1 MDVRHGVRMLTRNA
15 GFTVAAVFALGLG
28 IGVNDAVFTAYKKFV
43 ARPLDA
49 RNPGEMVNLA
59 LIRPRGARQFT
70 FSYPDYEAY
79 RDSSKSFSGL
89 IGSVTD
95 RLAVS
100 DTAAGQPSRAARVET
115 AVTYVVSENYFRV
128 LGVNAVHGR
137 TFDSVSKAELVAS
150 PSVLISEN
158 YWQRRYAGDPSVLG
172 RAIRLNGAEVRVSG
186 GTPRNFVGTGMGAPD
201 VWLPMSLTPLV
212 HADDSWLHDRDNQR
226 IRMFGRLAP
235 GVSAEQAQ
243 AEMTL
248 LTDRLRPL
256 HDPRGPSATA
266 ATAIAWPGSPTPL
279 PLTSYPGLVLA
290 IVFVMSAAAMVL
302 IVACANVG
310 SLQLARATTR
320 VSELHT
326 RASLGATRLRIVRQL
341 VTENALLGLLAGAVA
356 LAVTWALLRVGVTL
370 VADWLPPGNPTVVFD
385 VTPDLSVFVY
395 VFGVSVVASLLFG
408 VVPAIESS
416 RTALEVAT
424 RIGTSSTRRRRLQD
438 VLITAQVG
446 LSLVLLIVGS
456 MMVRGAVNA
465 ISTDPGYDNTRLAM
479 LDLQFPEAA
488 RYSADRKDALVRNL
502 RARVAALPG
511 VVATTS
517 ARPPATAP
525 SRTAAVALEPE
536 ATTASRSQS
545 VRLFYA
551 YVEANYFQTV
561 GIPFTLGRGFA
572 SSGTPG
578 SPGSRGNVAEQAV
591 VLSESAARELWP
603 GQNPVGRSVRLGA
616 TDQRLAN
623 VDELLQR
630 PTALVANG
638 PAYEVVGVVRDVRG
652 IEFDGSGAKLVY
664 LPMRGTRFEGYPI
677 LVRTQSDPALV
688 IKAIDPLLSSIDADL
703 LGTTSSLGEMY
714 RQSGP
719 FLVSSLSA
727 AVASTVGVFGL
738 LLASMGI
745 YGTVSYVVLHRT
757 REIGIRI
764 ALGATSRDVLRLI
777 LGQSARPVVA
787 GLMLGS
793 MLAAGTTYTLR
804 GFLYGLRVVDGVS
817 FVGVSLLLMAV
828 ALIAAYAPARRASA
842 VEPTV
847 ALRYE

>member
-1 MDVRHGVRMLTRNA
+1 MDVRHGLRMLTRNA
-15 GFTVAAVFALGLG
+15 GFTVAAVLALGLG
-28 IGVNDAVFTAYKKFV
+28 IGVNDAVFTAYEKFV

-49 RNPGEMVNLA
+49 REPDEMVNLA
-59 LIRPRGARQFT
+59 LIRPMGARQFT

-89 IGSVTD
+89 IGSMTD
-95 RLAVS
+95 RLSVS
-100 DTAAGQPSRAARVET
+100 DTTAGRPSRAARVET

-128 LGVNAVHGR
+128 LGINAIHGR
-137 TFDSVSKAELVAS
+137 TFDSVSNAELVAS

-172 RAIRLNGAEVRVSG
+172 RAIRLNGAEVRVIG
-186 GTPRNFVGTGMGAPD
+186 VTPRNFVGTGMGAPD
-201 VWLPMSLTPLV
+201 VWLPMGLAPLV
-212 HADDSWLHDRDNQR
+212 HADDSWLRDRDNQR
-226 IRMFGRLAP
+226 IRIFGRLAP

-279 PLTSYPGLVLA
+279 PLTSYPGLILA

-310 SLQLARATTR
+310 SLQLARASTR
-320 VSELHT
+320 VNELHT

-341 VTENALLGLLAGAVA
+341 VTENVLLGLLAGAVA
-356 LAVTWALLRVGVTL
+356 LAVTWALLRVAVTL
-370 VADWLPPGNPTVVFD
+370 VAGLLPPGSPTLVFD
-385 VTPDLSVFVY
+385 VTPDLTIFTY
-395 VFGVSVVASLLFG
+395 VFAVSVVASVLFG
-408 VVPAIESS
+408 VAPAIESS

-424 RIGTSSTRRRRLQD
+424 RIGTSSAHRRRLQD
-438 VLITAQVG
+438 VLIAAQVG

-465 ISTDPGYDNTRLAM
+465 ISTDPGYDNTHLAM

-488 RYSADRKDALVRNL
+488 RYSADRKDALVRDL
-502 RARVAALPG
+502 RARVASLPG
-511 VVATTS
+511 VVATTN

-525 SRTAAVALEPE
+525 SRTAAVALDRE
-536 ATTASRSQS
+536 ATTESRSRS

-561 GIPFTLGRGFA
+561 GIPFALGRGFA
-572 SSGTPG
+572 SSG
-578 SPGSRGNVAEQAV
+578 SPGNIEGQAV

-616 TDQRLAN
+616 TNQRLAN

-630 PTALVANG
+630 PTELVANG

-652 IEFDGSGAKLVY
+652 IEFDGSGAKLAY

-677 LVRTQSDPALV
+677 LVRMQSDPALA
-688 IKAIDPLLSSIDADL
+688 INAIDPLLSSIDGDIV
-703 LGTTSSLGEMY
+703 GSTSSLAEMY

-727 AVASTVGVFGL
+727 AVASTVGIFGL

-793 MLAAGTTYTLR
+793 MLAVGTTYVLR
-804 GFLYGLRVVDGVS
+804 GLLYGLGVVDGVS
-817 FVGVSLLLMAV
+817 FVGVSLLLVAV
-828 ALIAAYAPARRASA
+828 ALVAAYVPARRASA
-842 VEPTV
+842 VDPTV

>member
-1 MDVRHGVRMLTRNA
+1 MDVRHGLRMLTRNA
-15 GFTVAAVFALGLG
+15 GFTVAAVLVLGLG

-43 ARPLDA
+43 VRPLDA
-49 RNPGEMVNLA
+49 RDPDQMVNLA
-59 LIRPRGARQFT
+59 LLRPLGARQFT

-89 IGSVTD
+89 IASMTD

-100 DTAAGQPSRAARVET
+100 DTAAGRPASAARVET
-115 AVTYVVSENYFRV
+115 AFTDVVSENYFSV
-128 LGVNAVHGR
+128 LGVNAIRGR
-137 TFDSVSKAELVAS
+137 TFDSISNAELVAS

-158 YWQRRYAGDPSVLG
+158 YWQKRFAGDPSVPG
-172 RAIRLNGAEVRVSG
+172 RTIRLNGAEVTVIG
-186 GTPRNFVGTGMGAPD
+186 VTPRDFVGTGMGAPD
-201 VWLPMSLTPLV
+201 VWLPMSLGPLV
-212 HADDSWLHDRDNQR
+212 HADDSWLRDRDTQR
-226 IRMFGRLAP
+226 MRIFGRLAP
-235 GVSAEQAQ
+235 GVSAWQAQ
-243 AEMTL
+243 AEMTV

-266 ATAIAWPGSPTPL
+266 ATAVAWPGSPTPL

-302 IVACANVG
+302 VVACANVG
-310 SLQLARATTR
+310 SLQLARASTR

-341 VTENALLGLLAGAVA
+341 VTENALLGLLAGAVS
-356 LAVTWALLRVGVTL
+356 LAVTWALLRVAVTL
-370 VADWLPPGNPTVVFD
+370 VAGWLPPGNPTLVFD
-385 VTPDLSVFVY
+385 VTPDLTIFTFVFA
-395 VFGVSVVASLLFG
+395 VSMVASLLFG
-408 VVPAIESS
+408 VAPAIETS
-416 RTALEVAT
+416 RTALEVAS
-424 RIGTSSTRRRRLQD
+424 RIGTSSARRRRLQD
-438 VLITAQVG
+438 VLIAAQVG

-465 ISTDPGYDNTRLAM
+465 ISTDPGYDNARLAM

-488 RYSADRKDALVRNL
+488 RYSADRKDALVRDL
-502 RARVAALPG
+502 RARMASVRG
-511 VVATTS
+511 VVGTTI

-525 SRTAAVALEPE
+525 SRTAAVALDRD

-545 VRLFYA
+545 VRLYYA

-561 GIPFTLGRGFA
+561 GIPFAIGRGFA
-572 SSGTPG
+572 SSGSPGNPG
-578 SPGSRGNVAEQAV
+578 SVAEQAV

-603 GQNPVGRSVRLGA
+603 GRNPVGRSVRLGA
-616 TDQRLAN
+616 TDQRLKS
-623 VDELLQR
+623 VDDFLQR
-630 PTALVANG
+630 PTELVANG
-638 PAYEVVGVVRDVRG
+638 QAYEVIGVVRDVRG
-652 IEFDGSGAKLVY
+652 IEFDGSGAKLAY

-688 IKAIDPLLSSIDADL
+688 IKAIDPLLSSIDADI
-703 LGTTSSLGEMY
+703 LGTTSSLSEMY

-764 ALGATSRDVLRLI
+764 ALGARPFDVLHLI
-777 LGQSARPVVA
+777 LTQSARPVVA
-787 GLMLGS
+787 GLMFGS
-793 MLAAGTTYTLR
+793 MLAVGTTYVLR
-804 GFLYGLRVVDGVS
+804 GLLYGLRVVDGVS
-817 FVGVSLLLMAV
+817 FVGVSLLLMTV
-828 ALIAAYAPARRASA
+828 ALVAAYAPARRASA
-842 VEPTV
+842 VDPTV

>member
-15 GFTVAAVFALGLG
+15 GFTMAAVFALGLG

-43 ARPLDA
+43 ARSLDA
-49 RNPGEMVNLA
+49 RDPDGMVNLA
-59 LIRPRGARQFT
+59 LIRPLGARQFT

-89 IGSVTD
+89 IGYMTD

-100 DTAAGQPSRAARVET
+100 DAASGQPSRARVET
-115 AVTYVVSENYFRV
+115 AFTYVVSENYFSV
-128 LGVNAVHGR
+128 LGVDAIRGR
-137 TFDSVSKAELVAS
+137 TFDSISNAELIAS

-158 YWQRRYAGDPSVLG
+158 YWQKRFAGDPSMLG
-172 RAIRLNGAEVRVSG
+172 RTIRLNGAEVRVIG
-186 GTPRNFVGTGMGAPD
+186 VTPRNFVGTGMGAPD
-201 VWLPMSLTPLV
+201 VWLPMSLAPLV
-212 HADDSWLHDRDNQR
+212 HADDSWLRDRDTQR
-226 IRMFGRLAP
+226 IRMFARLAP

-256 HDPRGPSATA
+256 HDPRGQFSTT

-320 VSELHT
+320 VNELHT

-356 LAVTWALLRVGVTL
+356 LAVTWALLRVAVTL
-370 VADWLPPGNPTVVFD
+370 VADWLPPGSPTLVFD
-385 VTPDLSVFVY
+385 ATPDVTIFTY
-395 VFGVSVVASLLFG
+395 VFAVSVVASLFFG
-408 VVPAIESS
+408 VAPAIESS

-424 RIGTSSTRRRRLQD
+424 RIGTSSARRRRLQD

-465 ISTDPGYDNTRLAM
+465 ISTDPGYDNTRLAT

-488 RYSADRKDALVRNL
+488 RYGADRKDALVRDL

-517 ARPPATAP
+517 ARSPATAP
-525 SRTAAVALEPE
+525 SRTAAVALDRE
-536 ATTASRSQS
+536 ATTTSGSQS

-561 GIPFTLGRGFA
+561 GIPFALGRGFA
-572 SSGTPG
+572 SSG
-578 SPGSRGNVAEQAV
+578 SPGSVGSVAEQAV

-630 PTALVANG
+630 PTELVANG
-638 PAYEVVGVVRDVRG
+638 PAYEVIGVVRDVRG
-652 IEFDGSGAKLVY
+652 IEFDGSGAKLAY

-677 LVRTQSDPALV
+677 LVRTRSDPALV
-688 IKAIDPLLSSIDADL
+688 IKAIDPLLSSIDADV
-703 LGTTSSLGEMY
+703 LGTTSSLADMY

-727 AVASTVGVFGL
+727 AVASTVGLFGL

-764 ALGATSRDVLRLI
+764 ALGAKSFDVLRLI
-777 LGQSARPVVA
+777 LTQSAQPVVA

-793 MLAAGTTYTLR
+793 MIAVGATYALR
-804 GFLYGLRVVDGVS
+804 GLLYGLRVVDGVS

-828 ALIAAYAPARRASA
+828 ALVAAYVPARRASA
-842 VEPTV
+842 VDPTV

>member
-1 MDVRHGVRMLTRNA
+1 MDVRHGLRMLTRNA
-15 GFTVAAVFALGLG
+15 GFTVAAVLALGLG

-49 RNPGEMVNLA
+49 RDPDEMVNLA
-59 LIRPRGARQFT
+59 LIRPMGARQFT

-79 RDSSKSFSGL
+79 RDSSESFSGL
-89 IGSVTD
+89 IGSMTD

-100 DTAAGQPSRAARVET
+100 DTAAGRPFRAARVET

-128 LGVNAVHGR
+128 LGVNTIHGR
-137 TFDSVSKAELVAS
+137 TFDSVSNAELVAS

-172 RAIRLNGAEVRVSG
+172 RAIRLNGAEVRVIG
-186 GTPRNFVGTGMGAPD
+186 VTPRNFVGTGMGAPD
-201 VWLPMSLTPLV
+201 VWLPMSLAPLV
-212 HADDSWLHDRDNQR
+212 HADDSWLRDRDNQR

-279 PLTSYPGLVLA
+279 PLTSYPGLILA

-310 SLQLARATTR
+310 SLQLARASTR
-320 VSELHT
+320 VNELHT

-356 LAVTWALLRVGVTL
+356 LAVTWALLRVAVTL
-370 VADWLPPGNPTVVFD
+370 VADLLPPGSPTLVFD
-385 VTPDLSVFVY
+385 VTPDLTIFTY
-395 VFGVSVVASLLFG
+395 VFAVSVVASLLFG
-408 VVPAIESS
+408 VAPAIESS

-424 RIGTSSTRRRRLQD
+424 RIGTSSAHRRRLQD
-438 VLITAQVG
+438 VLIAAQVS

-465 ISTDPGYDNTRLAM
+465 ISTDPGYDNTHLAM

-488 RYSADRKDALVRNL
+488 RYSADRKDALVRDL
-502 RARVAALPG
+502 RARMASLPG
-511 VVATTS
+511 IVATTN

-525 SRTAAVALEPE
+525 SRTAAVALDRG
-536 ATTASRSQS
+536 ATTASRLQS

-561 GIPFTLGRGFA
+561 GIPFALGRGFA
-572 SSGTPG
+572 SSG
-578 SPGSRGNVAEQAV
+578 SPGNPGNIDGQAV
-591 VLSESAARELWP
+591 VLSESAARDLWP
-603 GQNPVGRSVRLGA
+603 GQNPVGRSIRLGA

-630 PTALVANG
+630 PTELVANG

-677 LVRTQSDPALV
+677 LVRTLSDPALV
-688 IKAIDPLLSSIDADL
+688 IKAIDPLLSSIDADV
-703 LGTTSSLGEMY
+703 LGTTSSLAEMY

-757 REIGIRI
+757 REIGIRM

-793 MLAAGTTYTLR
+793 MLAVGTTYVLR
-804 GFLYGLRVVDGVS
+804 GLLYGLRVVDGVS

-828 ALIAAYAPARRASA
+828 ALVAAFVPARRASA
-842 VEPTV
+842 VDPTV
-847 ALRYE
+847 ALRNE